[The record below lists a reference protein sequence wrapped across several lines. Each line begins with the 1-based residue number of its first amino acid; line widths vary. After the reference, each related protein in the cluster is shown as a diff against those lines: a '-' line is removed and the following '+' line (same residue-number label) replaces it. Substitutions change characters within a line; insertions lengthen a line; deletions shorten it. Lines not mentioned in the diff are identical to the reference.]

1 MNWKNVLERAL
12 WTFVESFL
20 LALPSAM
27 SLQLDGAAWKAAL
40 FAAACAGVSALKT
53 VIVDAARK
61 RLDELNKIDKEAG
74 ESEDDHDAAL

>member
-1 MNWKNVLERAL
+1 MED
-12 WTFVESFL
+12 TFKIGLITKPHGIKGELRVTPLTDDPARF
-20 LALPSAM
+20 
-27 SLQLDGAAWKAAL
+27 KR
-40 FAAACAGVSALKT
+40 LKT